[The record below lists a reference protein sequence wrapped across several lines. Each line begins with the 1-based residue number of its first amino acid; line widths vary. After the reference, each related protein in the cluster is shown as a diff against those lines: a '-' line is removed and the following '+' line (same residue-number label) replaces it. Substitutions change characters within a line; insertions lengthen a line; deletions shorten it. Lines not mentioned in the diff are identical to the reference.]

1 MAHAGLRSVL
11 TAAPRETLRAD
22 GKRGCPHYERSAQLK
37 CPACN
42 MYATC
47 RVCHDEAAEGTD
59 GHKLDRFAVVAVG
72 CMACGA
78 ETSPGRDC
86 GRVAPDSPALSA
98 PRVAC
103 TQRTPTFSTATGAA
117 SVAAG
122 SAKTS
127 RTATP
132 VACAGRPPSWRRRG
146 RAGPRHE
153 CAHAHT
159 WRLGGRAAFWASPAH
174 HCLGPGK
181 TCAVCCEE
189 MPQSR
194 SGVVQLPLCD
204 HMMHEACRAECLRAG
219 HTRCP
224 LCRKS
229 ICDLSALWVSYDSAV
244 AAAGDYVA
252 AVPGTQSVACLD
264 CGAVQTTPIH
274 PRHLKCETCASYNTE
289 VRGRTLVP
297 PMTDAEAPPVLS
309 VGHVMSDLA
318 RPAHRRRAPRRS
330 PGGRSPGRDA
340 WRQRAGRGS
349 EPRYARAGSHHPYHL
364 RRRFRRRSRQWNAA
378 RPRATPLGRV

>member
-1 MAHAGLRSVL
+1 MCWPAAVLASAG
-11 TAAPRETLRAD
+11 
-22 GKRGCPHYERSAQLK
+22 
-37 CPACN
+37 
-42 MYATC
+42 
-47 RVCHDEAAEGTD
+47 
-59 GHKLDRFAVVAVG
+59 
-72 CMACGA
+72 
-78 ETSPGRDC
+78 
-86 GRVAPDSPALSA
+86 
-98 PRVAC
+98 
-103 TQRTPTFSTATGAA
+103 
-117 SVAAG
+117 
-122 SAKTS
+122 
-127 RTATP
+127 
-132 VACAGRPPSWRRRG
+132 
-146 RAGPRHE
+146 
-153 CAHAHT
+153 
-159 WRLGGRAAFWASPAH
+159 H

-309 VGHVMSDLA
+309 VGHVMSDLVYVSRA
-318 RPAHRRRAPRRS
+318 RRTAVAHRGALPAVGALAEMLGASGLAEVPSPGTHGLVVITLTTSEGGSDGGPDSGTLPGREPHPSDASDPDASDADSAEPRRDTES
-330 PGGRSPGRDA
+330 LVRGQRHGIPRPGAETRNPSSD
-340 WRQRAGRGS
+340 RQRHGI
-349 EPRYARAGSHHPYHL
+349 PRPGAETRNPSSDRH
-364 RRRFRRRSRQWNAA
+364 
-378 RPRATPLGRV
+378 